1 MSDNLI
7 DYDPRRR
14 KLLNDVGLMPPRER
28 ENLFNT
34 GFGEWGHETMR
45 YGAPDPVSKLGFDR
59 NLARVVDTG
68 IALEP
73 SNPNRGWAKRGLWSR
88 NVEPET
94 TSLERVVSNL
104 GYKSTGEFWD
114 KFKNQMREGL
124 TYDDWIAQAKATGDA
139 REFVSVNAQA
149 INPMTTALWA
159 HEFGHSG
166 QEKLKTPDAIR
177 EALADMRDAMYA
189 NPNRPRELA
198 SIARSLEDYSKE
210 QLDNIYGLA
219 LHEIKLANK
228 ALVKQGRTPGA
239 EPNMQPYKDW
249 IAGGKTED
257 GYKKVRREKR
267 MYEEMTGYPNQI
279 GVEQMPGS
287 IWDKIKRRLFD

>member
-1 MSDNLI
+1 MADAVSYYLD
-7 DYDPRRR
+7 DKPY
-14 KLLNDVGLMPPRER
+14 M
-28 ENLFNT
+28 
-34 GFGEWGHETMR
+34 GEWEMETMR
-45 YGAPDPVSKLGFDR
+45 YGAPDPVSKLGYDR
-59 NLARVVDTG
+59 NLAHVVDTG

-73 SNPNRGWAKRGLWSR
+73 ANPNRGWATRGEWSR

-94 TSLERVVSNL
+94 TSLERVVENL
-104 GYKSTGEFWD
+104 GYKSTEEFWD

-149 INPMTTALWA
+149 INPMTPALWG

-166 QEKLKTPDAIR
+166 QEKLKTPDSIR

-189 NPNRPRELA
+189 NPNRPRELET
-198 SIARSLEDYSKE
+198 IALSLEDYSQD
-210 QLDNIYGLA
+210 QLDNIHKLA
-219 LHEIKLANK
+219 LHEIELANK
-228 ALVKQGRTPGA
+228 MLIEQGRTPGA

-249 IAGGKTED
+249 ISGGRTED

-279 GVEQMPGS
+279 GVEQMKMPGFFDS
-287 IWDKIKRRLFD
+287 MTNKIKGWFD